1 MRWKLT
7 IFQNTIGADN
17 ILPRKTYCPRK
28 VAPSLIIMVKY
39 RLFIFLTLD
48 VTTMKSPR
56 LERNA
61 TLAHIL
67 CDCDMKT
74 RQLCLFKTGF
84 GF

>member
-1 MRWKLT
+1 M
-7 IFQNTIGADN
+7 IFQNTIGAEN
-17 ILPRKTYCPRK
+17 IITRKSYCPRK
-28 VAPSLIIMVKY
+28 VAPSLIRMVKY
-39 RLFIFLTLD
+39 WLLIFLTLD
-48 VTTMKSPR
+48 VTTKKSPR
-56 LERNA
+56 LKCNA